1 MSQGELTQD
10 EPATIAPRMRFVYF
24 SIVFAFICAFVR
36 TDLSLTIAAMFVLA
50 MLSLIVCLL
59 ALSSRDLPRRLDP
72 ALRAAVR

>member
-24 SIVFAFICAFVR
+24 SMR